1 MKKIICL
8 LLGVMLTALTF
19 AGCGKTAKRQ
29 LYNEK
34 LSKYIDLGEY
44 KGIKVDTKSD
54 EFKEFYNNVIW
65 SDVSSNDLYVRKTEG
80 EVANVD
86 TVNIDYTGK
95 KDGVAFEGG
104 TAEGYD
110 LTIGSNSFIDG
121 FETGLIGKKI
131 GETVDLNLTFP
142 ENYNSAELAGK
153 AVVFTVKINY
163 VKTEEQRKPEDYYSE
178 IGFKT
183 LKSYTDDVT
192 ERAVKNYLLDKVKDN
207 SKIKDYPKTDI
218 DTIYVAYKNTLEQN
232 IKNGY
237 GIDFATYL
245 SYSNTTEDAFRE
257 DTVKE
262 QIKPAMEAQMVA
274 YSILDKE
281 NLGLK
286 TEEINKKI
294 DETVKSINNS
304 QVTADTVKNYYG
316 EYYFEYLAVS
326 EKAADYLYKNA
337 KIS

>member
-8 LLGVMLTALTF
+8 LLGVMLTALVF
-19 AGCGKTAKRQ
+19 AGCGKNAKRQ

-34 LSKYIDLGEY
+34 LNKYIDLGEY

-54 EFKEFYNNVIW
+54 EFKKFYDSAVS
-65 SDVSSNDLYVRKTEG
+65 SDISSNDLYVRKTEG
-80 EVANVD
+80 EVSNGD

-95 KDGVAFEGG
+95 KDGIAFDGG

-110 LTIGSNSFIDG
+110 LTIGSNSFIEG

-142 ENYNSAELAGK
+142 ENYNSSELAGK

-163 VKTEEQRKPEDYYSE
+163 VKTTEERKPEDYYSE
-178 IGFKT
+178 LGFKT
-183 LKSYTDDVT
+183 LKAYTDDVT
-192 ERAVKNYLLDKVKDN
+192 ERAVKNYLLDKVQTA

-218 DTIYVAYKNTLEQN
+218 DTIYGAYKNTMEQN
-232 IKNGY
+232 IKNSY
-237 GIDFATYL
+237 GVDFATYL
-245 SYSNTTEDAFRE
+245 SYTNTTEDAFKQ
-257 DTVKE
+257 DAIKN
-262 QIKPAMEAQMVA
+262 QIKPAMEAQMIA
-274 YSILDKE
+274 YYILDKE
-281 NLGLK
+281 KLGLK
-286 TEEINKKI
+286 SEEVNKKI

-316 EYYFEYLAVS
+316 EYYFEYLTVC

-337 KIS
+337 EIS

>member
-8 LLGVMLTALTF
+8 LLGVMLTALVF
-19 AGCGKTAKRQ
+19 AGCGKNAKRQ

-34 LSKYIDLGEY
+34 LNKYIDLGEY

-54 EFKEFYNNVIW
+54 EFKKFYDSAVS
-65 SDVSSNDLYVRKTEG
+65 SDISSNDLYVRKTEG
-80 EVANVD
+80 EVSNGD

-95 KDGVAFEGG
+95 KDGIAFDGG

-110 LTIGSNSFIDG
+110 LTIGSNSFIEG

-142 ENYNSAELAGK
+142 ENYNSSELAGK

-163 VKTEEQRKPEDYYSE
+163 VKTTEERKPKDYYSE

-183 LKSYTDDVT
+183 LKAYTDDVT
-192 ERAVKNYLLDKVKDN
+192 KRAVKNYLLDKVQTA

-218 DTIYVAYKNTLEQN
+218 DTIYGAYKNTVEQN
-232 IKNGY
+232 IKNSY
-237 GIDFATYL
+237 GVDFATYL
-245 SYSNTTEDAFRE
+245 SYTKTTEDAF
-257 DTVKE
+257 KQNAIKN

-281 NLGLK
+281 KLGLK
-286 TEEINKKI
+286 SEEVNKKI

-304 QVTADTVKNYYG
+304 QVTTDTVKNYYG
-316 EYYFEYLAVS
+316 EYYFEYLTVS

-337 KIS
+337 EIS